1 MLAQFAANAD
11 KLGIEIT
18 PVSAIVSDPER
29 GKKG

>member
-1 MLAQFAANAD
+1 MIGEFARNAA

-29 GKKG
+29 LAKG